1 MDLEKN
7 EYLDPALSP
16 DAIAPF
22 TPQAQD
28 QLATHDQEAIEES
41 EEEDF
46 GWFAEDAEGTYFT
59 LINKNR
65 KTIQPG
71 E

>member
-1 MDLEKN
+1 MQRALKIQRQNKGEQAADRKPEWWEVDQSSRAITELDLEKN

-28 QLATHDQEAIEES
+28 
-41 EEEDF
+41 
-46 GWFAEDAEGTYFT
+46 
-59 LINKNR
+59 
-65 KTIQPG
+65 
-71 E
+71 